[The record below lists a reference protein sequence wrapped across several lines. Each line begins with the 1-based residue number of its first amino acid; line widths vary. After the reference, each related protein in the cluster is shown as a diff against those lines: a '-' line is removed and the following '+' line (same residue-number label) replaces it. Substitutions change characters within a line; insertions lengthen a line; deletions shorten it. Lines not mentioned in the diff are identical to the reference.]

1 MKIDLKTKQIEKNKD
16 LLTKMNINLLI
27 SNNKIKE
34 YKEKLD
40 QLKKENKK
48 YKKLA
53 LLDPL
58 TKTGNRE
65 LLKIEIIKIFD
76 LAFRENEKFG
86 MILIDLDNLKNIN
99 DKQGHNTGDR
109 IIKHTANIL
118 KRSIRESDILC
129 RIGGDE
135 FIILLV
141 KSDLVK
147 TEIVVDNLKQILE
160 KNKIASS
167 MGYCNLEE
175 ITILNSVK
183 IKNKK
188 QFRDSMKRIYLN
200 IFKKA
205 DKRLYLEKYNKK
217 IAIKK

>member
-118 KRSIRESDILC
+118 KRSIREGDILC